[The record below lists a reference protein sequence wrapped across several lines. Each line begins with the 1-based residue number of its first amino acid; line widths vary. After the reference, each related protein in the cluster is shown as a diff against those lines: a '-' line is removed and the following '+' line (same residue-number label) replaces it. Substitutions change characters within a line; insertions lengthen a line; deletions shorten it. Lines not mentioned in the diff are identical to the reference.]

1 VSERPKQKLLI
12 VEDDPGLQRQ
22 LAWVFPQHEILLAST
37 REEVLT
43 ELRRHEPPVVL
54 QDIGLRPDPA
64 GASDGFDTLS
74 EILALA
80 PRTKVIVVTASG
92 DRANAV
98 RAIALGAHDFYQK
111 PVDAEVLRLIVN
123 RAFRMAELEDENRH
137 LTAQHSSAA
146 LDGILATS
154 DVMLRVCRQIEKVA
168 ATSATV
174 LLLGESGT
182 GKEVLA
188 RALHKLSGRSQG
200 PFVAINCAAIPETLL
215 ESELFGYEKGAFT
228 GAHKQTIGKIEYASS
243 GTLFL
248 DEIGDMPLA
257 LQPKILRFLQERV
270 IERLGGRETV
280 PVDVRVISATN
291 RDLAAS
297 ITGQTFR
304 QDLFYR
310 INEVTVPIP
319 PLRARSGDAAVIAQY
334 LLEDRAR
341 RHERDVR
348 GFTPEAIRAIETYE
362 WPGNIRELENKV
374 NGAVIMADGPQLT
387 AADLGL
393 KTNGHDLEFLNL
405 RAARQQAERNA
416 INRAL
421 VITHGNLSRAAA
433 LLGVTRPT
441 LYDLMAKNDLKPQ
454 GRGAVV
460 YEADTQ

>member
-54 QDIGLRPDPA
+54 QDIGLRPDPT
-64 GASDGFDTLS
+64 GGSDGFDTLS

-137 LTAQHSSAA
+137 LTAQHSSTA

-154 DVMLRVCRQIEKVA
+154 DAMLRVCRQIEKVA

-228 GAHKQTIGKIEYASS
+228 GAHKQTIGKIEYASG

-291 RDLAAS
+291 RDLAAA
-297 ITGQTFR
+297 ITGQSFR

-310 INEVTVPIP
+310 VNEVTVPIP

-393 KTNGHDLEFLNL
+393 KTSGDDLEFLNL

-454 GRGAVV
+454 G
-460 YEADTQ
+460 

>member
-1 VSERPKQKLLI
+1 
-12 VEDDPGLQRQ
+12 
-22 LAWVFPQHEILLAST
+22 
-37 REEVLT
+37 
-43 ELRRHEPPVVL
+43 
-54 QDIGLRPDPA
+54 
-64 GASDGFDTLS
+64 
-74 EILALA
+74 
-80 PRTKVIVVTASG
+80 
-92 DRANAV
+92 
-98 RAIALGAHDFYQK
+98 
-111 PVDAEVLRLIVN
+111 
-123 RAFRMAELEDENRH
+123 
-137 LTAQHSSAA
+137 
-146 LDGILATS
+146 
-154 DVMLRVCRQIEKVA
+154 
-168 ATSATV
+168 
-174 LLLGESGT
+174 
-182 GKEVLA
+182 
-188 RALHKLSGRSQG
+188 
-200 PFVAINCAAIPETLL
+200 
-215 ESELFGYEKGAFT
+215 
-228 GAHKQTIGKIEYASS
+228 
-243 GTLFL
+243 
-248 DEIGDMPLA
+248 MPLA

>member
-1 VSERPKQKLLI
+1 VNERPKQKLLI

-64 GASDGFDTLS
+64 GAADGFDTLA

-92 DRANAV
+92 DRATAV

-137 LTAQHSSAA
+137 LTAQHSSTA

-154 DVMLRVCRQIEKVA
+154 DAMLRVCRQIEKVA

-228 GAHKQTIGKIEYASS
+228 GAHKQTIGKIEYASG

-280 PVDVRVISATN
+280 AVDVRVISATN
-291 RDLAAS
+291 RELAAA

-348 GFTPEAIRAIETYE
+348 GFTPEAIRAIETYD

-393 KTNGHDLEFLNL
+393 KTNGDDLEFLNL

-454 GRGAVV
+454 G
-460 YEADTQ
+460 

>member
-1 VSERPKQKLLI
+1 MSERPKQKLLI

-154 DVMLRVCRQIEKVA
+154 DAMLRVCRQIEKVA

-393 KTNGHDLEFLNL
+393 KTNGDDLEFLNL

-454 GRGAVV
+454 GRGAAV